1 MLKNINIS
9 VRLGA
14 VFALIFLLLVVLS
27 LVAIDRMDMLAEQ
40 TANIYKHPLTV
51 SNAVLRIDASIIKM
65 HSSMKDVVLAEDI
78 ERINKDVRIVDD
90 LEQDVYENFEI
101 INKHFLGER
110 EKYEKALAVFSDWK
124 HIRDEVVA
132 LMFEGKRAE
141 AADITRGK
149 GALHVVKI
157 EEAMEFLEDFAHLKA
172 TEFLNTAELTKQVAF
187 NSMYFLL
194 VITVILFLVFAF
206 YLTNSITRPLEK
218 VRAATDKIGKG
229 DLGTIIDIDSKDEIG
244 QLADSFNKMTKDL
257 KNITASRDELDKEI
271 AERKQAEEEV
281 RKSLREKD
289 ILLQEI
295 HHRVKNNMQ
304 VVSSLLKLQAQDITD
319 EEALEKFKESQ
330 TRIDAMALV
339 HEKLYRSE
347 DLANV
352 DMEAYIR
359 DLERL
364 LFSSYK
370 VNSSRISLST
380 DVSNVIFSVDTA
392 IPCGLI
398 INELLSNAFKHAF
411 PEDREGRITLA
422 LHKKGGGDFELAI
435 SDNGIGLPE
444 GMDIK
449 SSETLG
455 MKLIT
460 SLVGQLDGDIELNTD
475 GGTEFII
482 NFRERIYE
490 ERI

>member
-1 MLKNINIS
+1 MLRNIKIS

-27 LVAIDRMDMLAEQ
+27 LVAIDRMSMLAEQ
-40 TANIYKHPLTV
+40 TVNIYKHPLTV
-51 SNAVLRIDASIIKM
+51 SNAVLRINTNIIKM
-65 HSSMKDVVLAEDI
+65 HHSMNDVVLAEDI
-78 ERINKDVRIVDD
+78 ERINEHVRTVDD

-101 INKHFLGER
+101 INKHFLGKR
-110 EKYEKALAVFSDWK
+110 GQYEEALAVFSDWK
-124 HIRDEVVA
+124 PIRAEMIA
-132 LMFEGKRAE
+132 LMHEGKRAE
-141 AADITRGK
+141 AADIMRGK
-149 GALHVVKI
+149 CALHVVKI
-157 EEAMEFLEDFAHLKA
+157 EEAMEPLGDFAHLKA
-172 TEFLNTAELTKQVAF
+172 TEFRNTAELTKKTAF
-187 NSMYFLL
+187 SSMYFLL
-194 VITVILFLVFAF
+194 AITVVLVLILAF

-218 VRAATDKIGKG
+218 VRAATDRIGKG
-229 DLGTIIDIDSKDEIG
+229 DLNTVIDIDSKDEIG
-244 QLADSFNKMTKDL
+244 HLADSFNKMARDL

-271 AERKQAEEEV
+271 AERRQAEEKV
-281 RKSLREKD
+281 KQSLREKE

-319 EEALEKFKESQ
+319 EEAMEKFKESQ

-364 LFSSYK
+364 LVSSYK

-380 DVSNVIFSVDTA
+380 DVSDITFSVDTA

-398 INELLSNAFKHAF
+398 INELLSNSFKYAF

-422 LHKKGGGDFELAI
+422 LHKKGGGDFELAV

-444 GMDIK
+444 GMDIE

-460 SLVGQLDGDIELNTD
+460 SLVGQLDGDIELKTN

-482 NFRERIYE
+482 SFRERIYK